1 MKRAWTYLLVL
12 CLLLPCAADAAK
24 ARDASG
30 VTASGGRLRGDIV
43 GVSGESG
50 ETALALRVDCPIP
63 PEFTPEQL
71 AVLTTEWIVPDETA
85 VGEAMRATGAD
96 WSDGALKRFGP
107 AFATGSAAPLSP
119 AASGTDADDARE
131 RARATALSFLLD
143 CGLSEG
149 HVIHLLRPEDEARLY
164 ALNEAPEAREAFVR
178 RSLAEWFTPRVD
190 YTWVQL
196 AFSLRGLPVSPCTW
210 TGADGVGHSCVANLY
225 VGDSGEMR
233 DFTLSYAPREVSAA
247 PYAGA
252 VKTPLEALEDLARQF
267 DCIQPVPREDE
278 RGRALPAHWP
288 VVLDIRPAYH
298 TADGVTFF
306 PVWLVATAWQDSH
319 GQTGMPWLVAID
331 ARRP

>member
-50 ETALALRVDCPIP
+50 ETALALRVDCPVP

-107 AFATGSAAPLSP
+107 AFAAGSAAPLSP
-119 AASGTDADDARE
+119 AASGTDADGARE

-149 HVIHLLRPEDEARLY
+149 HEIHLLRPEDEARLY

-178 RSLAEWFTPRVD
+178 RSLAEW
-190 YTWVQL
+190 
-196 AFSLRGLPVSPCTW
+196 
-210 TGADGVGHSCVANLY
+210 
-225 VGDSGEMR
+225 
-233 DFTLSYAPREVSAA
+233 
-247 PYAGA
+247 
-252 VKTPLEALEDLARQF
+252 
-267 DCIQPVPREDE
+267 
-278 RGRALPAHWP
+278 
-288 VVLDIRPAYH
+288 
-298 TADGVTFF
+298 
-306 PVWLVATAWQDSH
+306 
-319 GQTGMPWLVAID
+319 
-331 ARRP
+331 